1 MIYIA
6 GPCVLEDEETAL
18 SIAQELKRITEQ
30 HEDVDF
36 VFKAS
41 YDKANRTSLSS
52 YRGPGIDEGLRI
64 LAAVKEKLGL
74 RILTDVHETCHVAA
88 VAEVV
93 DIVQIPAFLCRQTD
107 LLVAAAKSGK
117 TVNVKRGQFM
127 APWDMQYTLDKL
139 RESGNTDILLTERGS
154 SFGYN
159 NLVVDF
165 RALSIMHE
173 LGVPVIF
180 DATHA
185 VQVPSQGGTSG
196 GNREYIVPL
205 ARAAAAYGIDGLFT
219 EVYPDPDKAK
229 CDGPNSLPL
238 DTVSALLDVILGI
251 RRLVEGTT

>member
-18 SIAQELKRITEQ
+18 SIAQELKEITSQYEG
-30 HEDVDF
+30 VDF

-41 YDKANRTSLSS
+41 YDKANRTLLSS
-52 YRGPGIDEGLRI
+52 YRGPGLKEGLRI

-74 RILTDVHETCHVAA
+74 RILTDVHETCHVSA

-93 DIVQIPAFLCRQTD
+93 DIIQIPAFLCRQTD

-117 TVNVKRGQFM
+117 MVNVKRGQFM
-127 APWDMQYTLDKL
+127 APWDMQYTLDKI
-139 RESGNTDILLTERGS
+139 RDSGNGDILLTERGS

-165 RALSIMHE
+165 RALTIMRE

-196 GNREYIVPL
+196 GNREYIAPL
-205 ARAAAAYGIDGLFT
+205 SRAAAAYGIDGLFT
-219 EVYPDPDKAK
+219 EVYPNPDDAK
-229 CDGPNSLPL
+229 CDGSNSLPL
-238 DTVSALLDVILGI
+238 AAVPELLDVIMGI
-251 RRLVEGTT
+251 RGLVEERD